1 MAIITIVTA
10 GYVRRVLALRGRA
23 VVAGEARSQDLGM
36 INRPCRIPRRRAM
49 AVLTDICGVHMAL
62 VLA

>member
-23 VVAGEARSQDLGM
+23 VVASEARTQNLGM
-36 INRPCRIPRRRAM
+36 INRPCRIPRCRTM
-49 AVLTDICGVHMAL
+49 AVLADICGVHMIL